1 MYWKVVILKF
11 RKSVFKD
18 ESKLDINY
26 IPKTLPHRKKE
37 HRLLMEFFSFL
48 LRFSEQMSQRV
59 IITGDVG
66 TGKTVLAHRFGA
78 DITLQTN
85 KQQIKTRYVHV
96 NCREYRG
103 KIFLILQHVLTIF
116 RPNFPKRGYSSEEI
130 LNILFQIL
138 DEEETHIILT
148 LDEFDALIK
157 NEGTETVYKLTR
169 LQEIRSGKPQR
180 ISVVFILR
188 DLSLINKLDDSSK
201 STLQRNIIRLVK
213 YGKNQLIDILNER
226 VSTGFNLYT
235 VNEDVISSIAEFG
248 FSESGNARFAIDLL
262 WRAGKYADANDKE
275 VVTAECVRE
284 AVSSIVPSI
293 RINELFSL
301 SLHEKL
307 FLLALARFFNHN
319 DNVYVLLSEIEE
331 SYAVVCEEYDEKPN
345 SHTQIWKYAQLL
357 SVLGIIKIEVAA
369 TLKRGRS
376 TKISLPYIPAKELEK
391 VLSSTIKTNRK

>member
-1 MYWKVVILKF
+1 MYLKVEIVKL

-26 IPKTLPHRKKE
+26 IPKTLPHRDKE
-37 HRLLMEFFSFL
+37 HRLLMEFFDFL
-48 LRFSEQMSQRV
+48 LRFSEKMSQRV

-66 TGKTVLAHRFGA
+66 TGKTVLGHRFGA
-78 DITLQTN
+78 DITLQAN
-85 KQQIKTRYVHV
+85 KKQIKIRYVHV

-116 RPNFPKRGYSSEEI
+116 HPNFPKRGYSSEEV
-130 LNILFQIL
+130 LDMLFQIL
-138 DEEETHIILT
+138 DEEETHIILA

-157 NEGTETVYKLTR
+157 NEGSEAVYKLTR

-180 ISVVFILR
+180 ISVIFILR
-188 DLSLINKLDDSSK
+188 DLSLINKLDESSK
-201 STLQRNIIRLVK
+201 STLQRNIICLEK
-213 YGKNQLIDILNER
+213 YGKNQLIDILTER
-226 VSTGFNLYT
+226 ISMGFNLYS

-284 AVSSIVPSI
+284 AVSSIFPSI
-293 RINELFSL
+293 RRNELVSL

-307 FLLALARFFNHN
+307 FLLAIARFFNYN
-319 DNVYVLLSEIEE
+319 DNAYTLLSEIEE
-331 SYAVVCEEYDEKPN
+331 SYAIVCEEFNEKTN
-345 SHTQIWKYAQLL
+345 SHTQIWKYAKLL
-357 SVLGIIKIEVAA
+357 SALGIIKIEV
-369 TLKRGRS
+369 TTTTKRGRS
-376 TKISLPYIPAKELEK
+376 TKISLPSIPSKELEK
-391 VLSSTIKTNRK
+391 ELSMILKNK